1 MKNRPLLPVFAA
13 TLFTSAFLIF
23 AVQPMASKMLLP
35 LLGGSPSV
43 WNTAMVFFQ
52 AMLLAGYAYA
62 HFVAKYLPLK
72 MQAILHLALLIV
84 FTCVLPLALPVDAQ
98 APEESGQAL
107 WQLGVMLTSIGG
119 PFFVLAASAPLF
131 QHWFASSGHEDAEN
145 PYFLYAISNTGS
157 MLALLGY
164 PLLAEPLLTLTQQTH
179 TWFYGYIV
187 LIGLTAASAW
197 LVRGGTK
204 PIPPLND
211 GGDGAVIKPYSR
223 LLWIALSFIP
233 SSLMLGVTSLI
244 TTDIA
249 SAPFLWVLPLTIYLA
264 TFIAAFAR
272 KQLFDIVVTRNLTA
286 YLIALSIFMFMLSS
300 FVMLKAVMVG
310 VHLLTFFFCGLL
322 CHSELAKA
330 RPSTSHLTEYFL
342 LISVGGVLGGIF
354 NALIA
359 PLIFLT
365 PVEYPL
371 VLGIVGIV
379 IWIGSATIPA
389 IKGKFNQLEDKAR
402 PKKLMAIDVLMIV
415 LGLGLIAATYYID
428 NNRIQMFGAFAIF
441 VFLLCTVLNR
451 PAFTITAFVALLLF
465 HSPLWSTGKKLMA
478 LDRNY
483 FGVIKV
489 YEQYGYNFLFHG
501 TTLHG
506 AQSRHEGYEKTPLT
520 YYNPQSPAADLF
532 RFLKERG
539 GSQKV
544 AALGLG
550 IGSIACFTDRGRTFD
565 FYEIDPDVV
574 KVAENP
580 EYFSFLSGCG
590 SPYKIIMGDARM
602 KIGQAPDRSYNLIF
616 IDTFSS
622 DNIPVHMMT
631 KNAFKTYIKK
641 LSGNGIIA
649 VHISNRHL
657 DLRGPLAAIAKD
669 LGLTMYYKSVM
680 PKKTPGDVSSVFTVS
695 RYVVMAKDAKTI
707 APLMEKDAWTTY
719 TMNKDQ
725 KVWTDDYANMLG
737 TMFILQEYKD

>member
-62 HFVAKYLPLK
+62 HLIAKYLPLK
-72 MQAILHLALLIV
+72 MQAALHLALLVI
-84 FTCVLPLALPVDAQ
+84 FTCVLPLALPANAQ
-98 APEESGQAL
+98 PPEETGQAL
-107 WQLGVMLTSIGG
+107 WQLGIMLASIGG

-164 PLLAEPLLTLTQQTH
+164 PLLAEPLLTLTGQTQ
-179 TWFYGYIV
+179 TWFAGYIV

-197 LVRGGTK
+197 LVRDGVK
-204 PIPPLND
+204 PIPPLADNS
-211 GGDGAVIKPYSR
+211 DGAAIKPYSR

-249 SAPFLWVLPLTIYLA
+249 SAPFLWVLPLAIYLA
-264 TFIAAFAR
+264 TFIVAFAR
-272 KQLFDIVVTRNLTA
+272 KPFLDVAVTRNLTS
-286 YLIALSIFMFMLSS
+286 YLIALSIFMFMISS
-300 FVMLKAVMVG
+300 FVMLKVIMVG

-354 NALIA
+354 NALVA

-371 VLGIVGIV
+371 VLGMVGVV
-379 IWIGSATIPA
+379 IWVGSAKIPA
-389 IKGKFNQLEDKAR
+389 IKGTFNKIEDSAR
-402 PKKLMAIDVLMIV
+402 PKKLLAIDLFMVAV
-415 LGLGLIAATYYID
+415 GLGLIAATYFID
-428 NNRIQMFGAFAIF
+428 ANRIQMFGAFAIF

-465 HSPLWSTGKKLMA
+465 HSPLWSTGKKLVA

-483 FGVIKV
+483 FGVIKI

-506 AQSRHEGYEKTPLT
+506 AQSQHEGYKKTPLT
-520 YYNPQSPAADLF
+520 YYNPQSPASDLF
-532 RFLKERG
+532 AFLKDRG
-539 GSQKV
+539 GSQKI

-550 IGSIACFTDRGRTFD
+550 VGSIACYADRGRTFD

-602 KIGQAPDRSYNLIF
+602 KIAQAPDRSYNMIF

-631 KNAFKTYIKK
+631 KNAFETYLKK
-641 LSGNGIIA
+641 LAANGIIA
-649 VHISNRHL
+649 IHISNRHL
-657 DLRGPLAAIAKD
+657 DLRGPLAAIAQN
-669 LGLTMYYKSVM
+669 LGLSMYYKEVM
-680 PKKTPGDVSSVFTVS
+680 PTKNPGDVSSVFTVS

-707 APLMEKDAWTTY
+707 APLMEKDAWTVY
-719 TMNKDQ
+719 TMKKNQ
-725 KVWTDDYANMLG
+725 KVWTDDYANMLSAL
-737 TMFILQEYKD
+737 FILQEKTD